1 MDLALPA
8 GPLDTRP
15 AAGARFGV
23 VDLGSNSMRL
33 VVFEG
38 AARNPHTIF
47 NEKAV
52 LGLGRG
58 LHQTGRLNDEAAE
71 QALTIAARYQILA
84 EGMEA
89 APLEV
94 LATAAVRDAAN
105 GAEFIGGIQ
114 ARMPGAA
121 IRVLS
126 GDEEA
131 RLSAGGL
138 LLGVPQAE
146 GVLGD
151 LGGGS
156 LELVRL
162 QGGRVVATASLP
174 IGTIRLCERAEGDVG
189 RARGVVEAELR
200 SVPWLAELL
209 PMRDL
214 FLVGGTFRALA
225 RMHIAQ
231 TGYPL
236 HIVHHYAIRREEARD
251 LAGVVMAAPRRSL
264 ERMPAAP
271 AKRLSDMPFAAV
283 VMRRLLRATGAGRV
297 VFSANGLREGW
308 YAQRLDAATRA
319 QDPLLAAA
327 RDLCAQKARDL
338 SLPPALIRWSAPL
351 GEAPHA
357 MGGAASDE
365 ALREAA
371 CWVSDIGARD
381 HPEYRAEQSFL
392 RILRLHGVG
401 LDHHTRAFLALVA
414 ALRYEADA
422 TAPWIAPA
430 RALLSATSVRRA
442 EQLGAALRLAY
453 TLCGGV
459 PALLAATEFERR
471 GGALVL
477 RLHRRGGVF
486 AGESVVRRVETLA
499 LAMGL
504 EPVVE
509 TA

>member
-1 MDLALPA
+1 MDLAPT
-8 GPLDTRP
+8 PLSRH
-15 AAGARFGV
+15 AAPHAPREARFGV

-38 AARNPHTIF
+38 AGRNPHAIF

-58 LHQTGRLNDEAAE
+58 LHQSGRLHEEAAE

-105 GAEFIGGIQ
+105 GAEFVAGIR

-121 IRVLS
+121 IRVLT

-131 RLSAGGL
+131 RLSAEGL

-162 QGGRVVATASLP
+162 QGGRVAQTASLP
-174 IGTIRLCERAEGDVG
+174 IGTIRLADRAEGDVG

-200 SVPWLAELL
+200 AVPWLADPP

-214 FLVGGTFRALA
+214 FLVGGTFRSLA

-271 AKRLSDMPFAAV
+271 TKRLADMPFAAV

-308 YAQRLDAATRA
+308 YAARLDPAARA
-319 QDPLLAAA
+319 EDPLLAAA
-327 RDLCAQKARDL
+327 RDLCAQKARDPA
-338 SLPPALIRWSAPL
+338 LPPALARWSAPVL
-351 GEAPHA
+351 AEPT
-357 MGGAASDE
+357 DE

-371 CWVSDIGARD
+371 CWVSDTGSRD

-401 LDHHTRAFLALVA
+401 LDHHARAFLALAA
-414 ALRYEADA
+414 ALRYEAEPS
-422 TAPWIAPA
+422 APWLAPA
-430 RALLSATSVRRA
+430 RALLSAASVRRA

-459 PALLAATEFERR
+459 PALLAATELERR

-477 RLHRRGGVF
+477 RLHRGGGVF

>member
-271 AKRLSDMPFAAV
+271 TKRIADMPFAAV

-308 YAQRLDAATRA
+308 YAARLDPAMRAA
-319 QDPLLAAA
+319 DPLLAAA
-327 RDLCAQKARDL
+327 RDLCAQKARDPA
-338 SLPPALIRWSAPL
+338 LPPALARWSDPL
-351 GEAPHA
+351 AEPT
-357 MGGAASDE
+357 DD
-365 ALREAA
+365 ALRHAA
-371 CWVSDIGARD
+371 CWVSDTGARD

-401 LDHHTRAFLALVA
+401 LDHHARAFLALVA
-414 ALRYEADA
+414 ALRYEAEP
-422 TAPWIAPA
+422 TAPWLAPA
-430 RALLSATSVRRA
+430 RALLSAASVRRA
-442 EQLGAALRLAY
+442 EQLGAGLRLAY

-459 PALLAATEFERR
+459 PAMLGATELERR

-477 RLHRRGGVF
+477 RLRRRGGVF